1 MNRNNSVH
9 GHTLVPSGVSFTGSV
24 LLGFI
29 FGTTTTVGIVLWRYV
44 HSEERV
50 EKLKNDAIIKKNS
63 MMLDVVKAKNANLQK
78 QIVELEDK
86 IRKLSIHLAIHIQT
100 TSQSRNH
107 GLSSSPKA

>member
-1 MNRNNSVH
+1 MNHSNSFH
-9 GHTLVPSGVSFTGSV
+9 GRTLVPSGVSFTGPV

-29 FGTTTTVGIVLWRYV
+29 FGTTTTVGIVLWRYI

-50 EKLKNDAIIKKNS
+50 EKIKNDHDNKKND
-63 MMLDVVKAKNANLQK
+63 MMLKVKKAKNANLQK

-100 TSQSRNH
+100 TSQTRSH
-107 GLSSSPKA
+107 GSSTSPKA